1 MEVVEGDE
9 VDPLEFTAP
18 GQWFQCRGKKV
29 VPLEKSRR
37 EIEAEQFRLR
47 QAGRKLAAF
56 SVEKQEAQIPEG
68 ADKIIL
74 RPKGGL
80 DRLLKRGP
88 AYLTRMIKAW
98 AGVNIQET
106 EEEDIV
112 IPNTK
117 QHSILIATTSGE
129 RKMQYVGI
137 NLIKLGEEEEV
148 PVFAYVA
155 TPDGCGKRVVHGVD
169 RIFTQEEIMQM
180 LRHKANSEIIGA
192 TTTTTSDDP
201 NHTRILD
208 CAKWDY
214 DPEQER
220 RSIVSRWDLVCHR
233 RPHLALAHAVYIAGS
248 LIFMSFVGL
257 IADRVGRLPLLL
269 STVAALQ
276 LATLGGCFSASYHVY
291 ELSRFLNS
299 GCTAT
304 ATVLSSTLLFEA
316 STHAHR
322 SLHLYT
328 VMAMGMLTA
337 EGWFAI
343 MRLLRHLDWITM
355 QSLILS
361 PMDLTLY
368 AFIVALQSPRSY
380 IANKGLRCRNGDAWR
395 S

>member
-9 VDPLEFTAP
+9 VDPREFTAP

-80 DRLLKRGP
+80 DRLLQRGP
-88 AYLTRMIKAW
+88 AYLTRMIKAS

-129 RKMQYVGI
+129 RKMKYVSI
-137 NLIKLGEEEEV
+137 NLIKLGEEEQV

-155 TPDGCGKRVVHGVD
+155 TPDGCGKGVVHGVD

-180 LRHKANSEIIGA
+180 LRHKANPEVIGA
-192 TTTTTSDDP
+192 PTTTRQARPSAFIDFEVWP
-201 NHTRILD
+201 WLNPSGR
-208 CAKWDY
+208 
-214 DPEQER
+214 ER
-220 RSIVSRWDLVCHR
+220 RFTPGQQRAPIGTAAFRPRAPPPENDCGLTAASARIEAQALNGDGVGRPSALGGR
-233 RPHLALAHAVYIAGS
+233 RGGAGS
-248 LIFMSFVGL
+248 V
-257 IADRVGRLPLLL
+257 RR
-269 STVAALQ
+269 
-276 LATLGGCFSASYHVY
+276 
-291 ELSRFLNS
+291 
-299 GCTAT
+299 
-304 ATVLSSTLLFEA
+304 
-316 STHAHR
+316 
-322 SLHLYT
+322 
-328 VMAMGMLTA
+328 
-337 EGWFAI
+337 
-343 MRLLRHLDWITM
+343 
-355 QSLILS
+355 
-361 PMDLTLY
+361 
-368 AFIVALQSPRSY
+368 
-380 IANKGLRCRNGDAWR
+380 
-395 S
+395 